1 MNMHIVLVDNPESG
15 SAIPRKELR
24 EKCENANITIDEFV
38 AIGDGFESQ
47 LVPFITAG
55 KTIAAIGGDGTVSA
69 VAGLVAGTK
78 ATLIPL
84 PGGTLN
90 HFTKD
95 LDIPQDIDEALAR
108 LATLSP
114 RAIDIAKVNDTPF
127 INNSSIGLY
136 PTSLRSREQLESAL
150 GKWSAAI
157 VASWRAFVSFKTY
170 RVTIDN
176 ETFATP
182 FIFVGNNRYELD
194 TAVGTN
200 RTRLDEGVLTVYA
213 TKTQSRLTLLKIAL
227 FALIGRYKQLDEF
240 EEFFPTAVTIKTGR
254 AALSVSH
261 DGEVSKLKS
270 PLRYVIQPKALTIL
284 G

>member
-1 MNMHIVLVDNPESG
+1 MKLVLVDNPQSG
-15 SAIPRKELR
+15 SAISRKELR
-24 EKCENANITIDEFV
+24 EKCAAADITVEEFI
-38 AIGDGFESQ
+38 AIGDGFESK
-47 LVPFITAG
+47 LKPFIRAG
-55 KTIAAIGGDGTVSA
+55 KPIAVIGGDGTVSA
-69 VAGLVAGTK
+69 VAGLVADTK

-114 RAIDIAKVNDTPF
+114 RSIDIAKVNDTPF

-136 PTSLRSREQLESAL
+136 PTSLRSREQLESAF
-150 GKWSAAI
+150 GKWAAAI

-170 RVTIDN
+170 LVTIDD
-176 ETFATP
+176 ETFEPP

-194 TAVGTN
+194 AAGGTN

-213 TKTQSRLTLLKIAL
+213 AKTQSRLTLLKIAL
-227 FALIGRYKQLDEF
+227 FALIGRDKQLDEF
-240 EEFFPTAVTIKTGR
+240 EEFFPATLTIKTDH
-254 AALSVSH
+254 AELSVSH
-261 DGEVSKLKS
+261 DGEVSKLTT
-270 PLRYVIQPKALTIL
+270 PLRYAMQPKALTIL